1 MSKWKEIETYT
12 ESKSVNEGKFNINR
26 KQAQMILDLK
36 SDELKKMKFLAMLD
50 IDKDELKILAKQ
62 DPSIIKAIGKQGGS
76 FRTSMVRKRANEE
89 NELKEARYE
98 LEFSPGDFDEMSA
111 DDFADE
117 IQDELKGDY
126 KIRAKISNYGRK
138 AMGLTFDTNVPKAKM
153 IKVLQDEMGYVVE
166 GVEIQ
171 EQFSTGM
178 IDKLRKA
185 YGPLKGKRIN
195 PTPLMKTF
203 DKIDKNK
210 DALIQLYKA
219 DIPFVSQ
226 LAVSRLISK
235 HNMKGKDINK
245 LRDKYGV
252 TTGYSKLTTDTTTED
267 APTNSVASGG
277 VDMNPTG
284 LSKKKRD
291 LDGRTKEYKIHA
303 SKLTAQ
309 REKRMKKKEMI
320 KGSFV
325 KEVTESMCKFAREE
339 FIVEDNVGTLRNI
352 VKRNQAMPLKFKD
365 GTMKIDLTT
374 ASGLVKNI
382 LDGKMKPETLKKITT
397 IINQGKKS
405 QFLQLVDMMY
415 KGSR

>member
-1 MSKWKEIETYT
+1 
-12 ESKSVNEGKFNINR
+12 
-26 KQAQMILDLK
+26 
-36 SDELKKMKFLAMLD
+36 MKFLAMLD
-50 IDKDELKILAKQ
+50 IDKDELKVLAKK
-62 DPSIIKAIGKQGGS
+62 DPSIIKAIGRQGGS
-76 FRTSMVRKRANEE
+76 FRTSLVRKRANEE
-89 NELKEARYE
+89 L
-98 LEFSPGDFDEMSA
+98 DM
-111 DDFADE
+111 
-117 IQDELKGDY
+117 
-126 KIRAKISNYGRK
+126 
-138 AMGLTFDTNVPKAKM
+138 
-153 IKVLQDEMGYVVE
+153 
-166 GVEIQ
+166 Q

-226 LAVSRLISK
+226 MAVSRLISK

-245 LRDKYGV
+245 LR
-252 TTGYSKLTTDTTTED
+252 ED

-284 LSKKKRD
+284 LSTKKKKE
-291 LDGRTKEYKIHA
+291 LDARTKEYKLHRE
-303 SKLTAQ
+303 KLKLQ
-309 REKRMKKKEMI
+309 REKRIKKKEVI

-325 KEVTESMCKFAREE
+325 KGVAESISKFSIEE

>member
-1 MSKWKEIETYT
+1 MSKWKKTETY
-12 ESKSVNEGKFNINR
+12 
-26 KQAQMILDLK
+26 L
-36 SDELKKMKFLAMLD
+36 
-50 IDKDELKILAKQ
+50 
-62 DPSIIKAIGKQGGS
+62 P
-76 FRTSMVRKRANEE
+76 
-89 NELKEARYE
+89 
-98 LEFSPGDFDEMSA
+98 
-111 DDFADE
+111 
-117 IQDELKGDY
+117 
-126 KIRAKISNYGRK
+126 
-138 AMGLTFDTNVPKAKM
+138 
-153 IKVLQDEMGYVVE
+153 
-166 GVEIQ
+166 

-226 LAVSRLISK
+226 MAVSRLISK

-245 LRDKYGV
+245 LR
-252 TTGYSKLTTDTTTED
+252 ED

-284 LSKKKRD
+284 LSKKKKE

-303 SKLTAQ
+303 RKLVAQ
-309 REKRMKKKEMI
+309 REKRLKKKEMI

-339 FIVEDNVGTLRNI
+339 FIQEDNVAILRKI
-352 VKRNQAMPLKFKD
+352 VKDKKNMPIKLKD
-365 GTMKIDLTT
+365 GQMKVDLFT
-374 ASGLVKNI
+374 ASAFVQTLDKKNI
-382 LDGKMKPETLKKITT
+382 KPETKKKLEFL
-397 IINQGKKS
+397 INKGNKS
-405 QFLQLVDMMY
+405 QFLRTVDVIF
-415 KGSR
+415 K

>member
-1 MSKWKEIETYT
+1 MSKWKKIGTY
-12 ESKSVNEGKFNINR
+12 
-26 KQAQMILDLK
+26 
-36 SDELKKMKFLAMLD
+36 
-50 IDKDELKILAKQ
+50 
-62 DPSIIKAIGKQGGS
+62 
-76 FRTSMVRKRANEE
+76 
-89 NELKEARYE
+89 
-98 LEFSPGDFDEMSA
+98 
-111 DDFADE
+111 
-117 IQDELKGDY
+117 
-126 KIRAKISNYGRK
+126 
-138 AMGLTFDTNVPKAKM
+138 
-153 IKVLQDEMGYVVE
+153 
-166 GVEIQ
+166 IQ

-226 LAVSRLISK
+226 MAVSRLISK

-245 LRDKYGV
+245 LR
-252 TTGYSKLTTDTTTED
+252 ED

-284 LSKKKRD
+284 LSTKKKKE
-291 LDGRTKEYKIHA
+291 LDARTKEYKLHRE
-303 SKLTAQ
+303 KLKLQ
-309 REKRMKKKEMI
+309 REKRIKKKEVI

-325 KEVTESMCKFAREE
+325 KGVAESISKFSIEE

-352 VKRNQAMPLKFKD
+352 VKRKQAMPLKFKD

>member
-1 MSKWKEIETYT
+1 MSKWKKIKTYT
-12 ESKSVNEGKFNINR
+12 ESESGSLKHNEFNITQD
-26 KQAQMILDLK
+26 QARLILDI
-36 SDELKKMKFLAMLD
+36 KKGQLNKFQSLSMLD
-50 IDKDELKILAKQ
+50 ISKDEVKQLAKT
-62 DPSIIKAIGKQGGS
+62 DPTIVKAIGKQGGS
-76 FRTSMVRKRANEE
+76 FRTSMVKQRAGMME
-89 NELKEARYE
+89 
-98 LEFSPGDFDEMSA
+98 
-111 DDFADE
+111 
-117 IQDELKGDY
+117 
-126 KIRAKISNYGRK
+126 
-138 AMGLTFDTNVPKAKM
+138 
-153 IKVLQDEMGYVVE
+153 KVN
-166 GVEIQ
+166 

-226 LAVSRLISK
+226 MAVSRLISK

-245 LRDKYGV
+245 LR
-252 TTGYSKLTTDTTTED
+252 ED

-284 LSKKKRD
+284 MSLKKKKE

-303 SKLTAQ
+303 RKLVAQ
-309 REKRMKKKEMI
+309 REKRLKKKEMI

-339 FIVEDNVGTLRNI
+339 FIVEDNVAILRKI
-352 VKRNQAMPLKFKD
+352 VKDKRNMPIKLKD
-365 GTMKIDLTT
+365 GQMKVDLYT
-374 ASGLVKNI
+374 ASAFVQT
-382 LDGKMKPETLKKITT
+382 LDKIKKPDTKKKLEF
-397 IINQGKKS
+397 IINKGNKA
-405 QFLQLVDMMY
+405 QFLRTVDVVF
-415 KGSR
+415 K